1 MRSTN
6 RWRRTAAVL
15 GAVAI
20 LAAACGSDDSST
32 EEPAAPAPAETPAE
46 EPADDT
52 PIFDVGV
59 TEEPCEQPA
68 DGVSTP
74 GNGCIYLGILSDL
87 TEGPFAPLGQLIQRG
102 QQDFWGRV
110 NAEGGIA
117 GFDIDI
123 DTYTRDTKYNPQD
136 HAQAYR
142 QIEPNIL
149 ILAQSLGTPT
159 TEAILADMDADD
171 VLAAPAGWWS
181 GFNFQENSQG
191 LILASGYSYCLESMI
206 GLDWFN
212 ENGPR
217 PIGSVAAVG
226 YPGDYGGDVAEGARL
241 WAEAN
246 GVPFA
251 GFIQTGPNFLVGSQ
265 DAAVGAVLESG
276 ADIIL
281 LGVGPAENAEIVGK
295 VAATQQ
301 AGGQAL
307 GSILFL
313 GAGPTWNPALLQTA
327 AAPALQGL
335 YFNVSPWQD
344 YTGETAGH
352 AAMRAAFEGEDAP
365 INQGYAAG
373 WVWQYP
379 IKAVLEAAAESGD
392 LTRANIRAL
401 ADGVAVDYEGILP
414 ATSMGGDPNVNVNRT
429 AVIGSVSS
437 ESPNGLAT
445 IVDGYRGP
453 TADAFEYTA
462 ACSGA

>member
-1 MRSTN
+1 MHQTT

-15 GAVAI
+15 GAVA
-20 LAAACGSDDSST
+20 LFAAACGSDDSST
-32 EEPAAPAPAETPAE
+32 ADPAPAPAPA
-46 EPADDT
+46 PAPTDDT

-59 TEEPCEQPA
+59 TAEACEQPA
-68 DGVSTP
+68 AGVSNP

-87 TEGPFAPLGQLIQRG
+87 TEGPFAPLGVLIQRG

-110 NAEGGIA
+110 NADGGIA

-142 QIEPNIL
+142 QIEPNVL

-159 TEAILADMDADD
+159 TEAILSDMDADD

-181 GFNFQENSQG
+181 GFNFEESTKG

-212 ENGPR
+212 EFGPR

-246 GVPFA
+246 DVPFT
-251 GFIQTGPNFLVGSQ
+251 GFIQTAPNALVGSQ
-265 DAAVGAVLESG
+265 DAAVGAIISSG
-276 ADIIL
+276 ADIVV
-281 LGVGPAENAEIVGK
+281 LGLGPAENAEIVGK
-295 VAATQQ
+295 VAAS
-301 AGGQAL
+301 GQPL

-327 AAPALQGL
+327 AAPALIGL
-335 YFNVSPWQD
+335 YTNVSPWED
-344 YTGETAGH
+344 FTGPAAGH
-352 AAMRAAFEGEDAP
+352 AAMREAFGDNAP

-379 IKAVLEAAAESGD
+379 IKALLEAGAASGD
-392 LTRANIRAL
+392 LTRANLRAL
-401 ADGVAVDYEGILP
+401 VDGLSVDYEGVLP
-414 ATSMGGDPNVNVNRT
+414 ATQLGGDPNVNVNRT
-429 AVIGSVSS
+429 AVIGSVSA
-437 ESPNGLAT
+437 ESPNGLQT
-445 IVDGYRGP
+445 IVDGYRGT
-453 TADAFEYTA
+453 TADAFAYTA
-462 ACSGA
+462 ACSGS

>member
-1 MRSTN
+1 MKHPSN

-20 LAAACGSDDSST
+20 LAAACGSDDT
-32 EEPAAPAPAETPAE
+32 AEEAAPEETPVEAPE
-46 EPADDT
+46 EEAPADDT

-59 TEEPCEQPA
+59 TAEPCEQPA

-110 NAEGGIA
+110 NAEGGIG

-149 ILAQSLGTPT
+149 LLAQSLGTPT
-159 TEAILADMDADD
+159 TEAILSDMDADD
-171 VLAAPAGWWS
+171 VIAAPAGWWS
-181 GFNFQENSQG
+181 GFNFEENSAG
-191 LILASGYSYCLESMI
+191 LILPSGHSYCLESMI

-212 ENGPR
+212 EFGPR
-217 PIGSVAAVG
+217 PIGTVAAVG

-251 GFIQTGPNFLVGSQ
+251 GFIPTGPNAAVGTQ
-265 DAAVGAVLESG
+265 DAAVGAILESG
-276 ADIIL
+276 ADIVV
-281 LGVGPAENAEIVGK
+281 LGLGPAENAEIVGK
-295 VAATQQ
+295 VAASG
-301 AGGQAL
+301 APL

-313 GAGPTWNPALLQTA
+313 GAAPTWNPALLQTA
-327 AAPALQGL
+327 AAPALIGL
-335 YFNVSPWQD
+335 YTNVSPWED
-344 YTGETAGH
+344 YIGTAPGH
-352 AAMRAAFEGEDAP
+352 EAMRAAFEGEDAP

-379 IKAVLEAAAESGD
+379 IKAVLEAAADSGD
-392 LTRANIRAL
+392 LTRANIRSL
-401 ADGVAVDYEGILP
+401 VDGLAVDYEGILP
-414 ATSMGGDPNVNVNRT
+414 STQMGGDPNVNVDRT
-429 AVIGSVSS
+429 AVIGSVSA
-437 ESPNGLAT
+437 ESPNGLET

-453 TADAFEYTA
+453 TADAYEYTA
-462 ACSGA
+462 ACSGS

>member
-1 MRSTN
+1 MRPTN

-32 EEPAAPAPAETPAE
+32 DEPAAPAAPAPAPAA
-46 EPADDT
+46 PVDDT

-59 TEEPCEQPA
+59 TEEACESPA
-68 DGVSTP
+68 AGVANA

-87 TEGPFAPLGQLIQRG
+87 TEGPFAPLGVLIQRG

-110 NAEGGIA
+110 NADGGIG

-123 DTYTRDTKYNPQD
+123 DTYTRDTLYNPQN
-136 HAQAYR
+136 HSQAYR

-149 ILAQSLGTPT
+149 LLAQSLGTPT

-181 GFNFQENSQG
+181 GFNFEENSQG

-217 PIGSVAAVG
+217 PIGTVAAVG

-246 GVPFA
+246 DVPFA
-251 GFIQTGPNFLVGSQ
+251 GFIQTAPNAIVGSQ
-265 DAAVGAVLESG
+265 DAAVGAILSSG
-276 ADIIL
+276 ADL
-281 LGVGPAENAEIVGK
+281 VVLGLGPAENAEIVGK
-295 VAATQQ
+295 VAAS
-301 AGGQAL
+301 GQPL

-327 AAPALQGL
+327 AAPALIGL
-335 YFNVSPWQD
+335 YTNVSPWQD
-344 YTGETAGH
+344 FTGEAAGH
-352 AAMRAAFEGEDAP
+352 AAMRDAFGDNPP

-379 IKAVLEAAAESGD
+379 MKALLEAGAESGD
-392 LTRANIRAL
+392 LTRANLRAL
-401 ADGVAVDYEGILP
+401 VDGLAVDYEGILP
-414 ATSMGGDPNVNVNRT
+414 ATQMGGDPNVNVNRT
-429 AVIGSVSS
+429 AVIGSVSA
-437 ESPNGLAT
+437 ESPNGLQT
-445 IVDGYRGP
+445 LIDGYRGP
-453 TADAFEYTA
+453 TADAFEYVA
-462 ACSGA
+462 ACSGS